1 MHEINRRNMMVMTGV
16 AALAA
21 ATALPRAAA
30 DNEPPDQPGPLGS
43 DAGPANV
50 IFADDFDGPAGA
62 APDLSKWT
70 VANWNEPVTP
80 PVLGMYRDDRRNVSL
95 DGNGNLALRA
105 TKEGDTFFT
114 GRVES
119 KIKIGINHTWEA
131 RIQLPQA
138 PGLWPAYWLVN
149 IEDTPDGRGPLPD
162 GEVDVVEWYG
172 NGLWAPGTS
181 VHARSDGK
189 TWNAHRWPV
198 DGAWHTYRCQWDD
211 KGFKFWM
218 DDFAGPPYF
227 SVPAG
232 PIDGAWPFNDPGYL
246 LFTMLNLAVGGPGG
260 GDPNFGPVSPP
271 MLIDYIRVW

>member
-1 MHEINRRNMMVMTGV
+1 M
-16 AALAA
+16 
-21 ATALPRAAA
+21 
-30 DNEPPDQPGPLGS
+30 
-43 DAGPANV
+43 
-50 IFADDFDGPAGA
+50 
-62 APDLSKWT
+62 
-70 VANWNEPVTP
+70 
-80 PVLGMYRDDRRNVSL
+80 SL

-246 LFTMLNLAVGGPGG
+246 LFTMLNLAVGGPAAVT
-260 GDPNFGPVSPP
+260 PTSVPYRRPCSSTTSAFGETVNRVGTGLAAGALLLS
-271 MLIDYIRVW
+271 LIPQPLPTPTR

>member
-1 MHEINRRNMMVMTGV
+1 MNRRNMMVMTGV

-30 DNEPPDQPGPLGS
+30 DNEPPDQPVP
-43 DAGPANV
+43 AGPDAAPANI

-70 VANWNEPVTP
+70 VKNWNEPVTP
-80 PVLGMYRDDRRNVSL
+80 PILGLYRDDRRNVSL

-131 RIQLPQA
+131 RIKLPQA

-162 GEVDVVEWYG
+162 GEVDIVEWYG

-198 DGAWHTYRCQWDD
+198 DGAWHTYRCQWDE

-218 DDFAGPPYF
+218 DDFGGPPYF

-260 GDPNFGPVSPP
+260 GDPDFGPVSPE

>member
-1 MHEINRRNMMVMTGV
+1 MMFMTGV

-21 ATALPRAAA
+21 AVPVPRASAEPEVPGQPVDPAA
-30 DNEPPDQPGPLGS
+30 PPPEAD
-43 DAGPANV
+43 PANI

-70 VANWNEPVTP
+70 VVNWNEPVTP
-80 PVLGMYRDDRRNVSL
+80 PILGRYRDDRRNVSL
-95 DGNGNLALRA
+95 DGNGNLVLRA
-105 TKEGDTFFT
+105 TKEGDTYFT

-119 KIKIGINHTWEA
+119 KMKIGINHTWEA
-131 RIQLPQA
+131 RLKLPFA

-162 GEVDVVEWYG
+162 GEVDIVEWYG
-172 NGLWAPGTS
+172 NGEWAPGTS

-198 DGAWHTYRCQWDD
+198 DDAWHTYRCRWDD

-218 DDFAGPPYF
+218 DNFAGPPYF

-260 GDPNFGPVSPP
+260 GDPNFGASSPE
-271 MLIDYIRVW
+271 MLVDYVRVW

>member
-1 MHEINRRNMMVMTGV
+1 VPELNRRNLMLMTGA

-21 ATALPRAAA
+21 ALPAPKAAA
-30 DNEPPDQPGPLGS
+30 DPDLQGQA
-43 DAGPANV
+43 DAAPTEFLFV
-50 IFADDFDGPAGA
+50 DDFDGPAGSS
-62 APDLSKWT
+62 PDRSKWT
-70 VANWNEPVTP
+70 VVNWNEPVTP
-80 PVLGMYRDDRRNVSL
+80 PIQGLYRDDPRNVSL
-95 DGNGNLALRA
+95 DGNGNLAIRA
-105 TKEGDTFFT
+105 TQEGDTFYS

-131 RIQLPQA
+131 RIQLPMA

-149 IEDTPDGRGPLPD
+149 IEDTRDGRGFLPD
-162 GEVDVVEWYG
+162 GEVDIVEWYG
-172 NGLWAPGTS
+172 NGEWAPGTA

-198 DGAWHTYRCQWDD
+198 DGAWHTYRCRWDE

-218 DDFAGPPYF
+218 DNFSGPPYF

-246 LFTMLNLAVGGPGG
+246 LFTHLNVAVGGPGG

-271 MLIDYIRVW
+271 MLVDYIRVW

>member
-1 MHEINRRNMMVMTGV
+1 MNRRNMMVMTGV

-30 DNEPPDQPGPLGS
+30 DNEPPDQPGP
-43 DAGPANV
+43 AGPDTARANV

-198 DGAWHTYRCQWDD
+198 DGEWHTYRCQWDE

-218 DDFAGPPYF
+218 DDFAGAPYF

-246 LFTMLNLAVGGPGG
+246 LFTMFNLAVGGPGG
-260 GDPNFGPVSPP
+260 GDPNFGPVSPE